1 MNSVLHVKA
10 VQFVISPPSNTDS
23 VTVPPYTTQFVI
35 EPETVD
41 ILVPELQFYIE
52 VVPEIDPVAVQSET
66 ISPLM

>member
-10 VQFVISPPSNTDS
+10 VQFVIYGPSNTDS

-52 VVPEIDPVAVQSET
+52 VLPEIDPVAVQSET
-66 ISPLM
+66 ISPLI